1 MPKNLTKPFLLILVL
16 LVTIGCY
23 LVFRPFLTEIVMAAV
38 LATIFYQPFTEL
50 TKFLKGRQ
58 NIAALLMCLLLVL
71 VVILPSVKLLV
82 YGAEKSVETYDE
94 TVVFFSNHSLNDLF
108 QNEIFKQTPLS
119 YLSLDTYNFQ
129 NQNFQN
135 TLISTLKTSSSW
147 LLSIATTAVTE
158 TTNFFFSL
166 FLIVLTM
173 FFFFVDGKQMLQRL
187 TLLSPLPN
195 KYDEEIFRKFRVVSY
210 TTLVSTFVA
219 ALAQGIAGAIGF
231 AVVGFP
237 VFLAFVLVSILSLL
251 PYLGSM
257 LFYVPV
263 GIYYL
268 MVGDIWQG
276 VFILVWGFV
285 VIGLIDNVVRAYMIK
300 DEAEINPIFVFFSIL
315 GGIALFGFWGVIL
328 GPLVVALAV
337 TVYHIYEIVFC
348 SSLDDCECEELVEE
362 MNDNLPKKIRTE
374 KKK

>member
-23 LVFRPFLTEIVMAAV
+23 LVFRPFLTEIVMAAI
-38 LATIFYQPFTEL
+38 LATIFYKPFTDL

-58 NIAALLMCLLLVL
+58 NFAALLMCLLLIL

-94 TVVFFSNHSLNDLF
+94 TVAFFSNHNLNDFF
-108 QNEIFKQTPLS
+108 QNDFFKKVPFS
-119 YLSLDTYNFQ
+119 YLNLDTYNFQ
-129 NQNFQN
+129 SQNFQN
-135 TLISTLKTSSSW
+135 TLMSALKTSSAW
-147 LLSIATTAVTE
+147 LLSLATTAVTE

-166 FLIVLTM
+166 FLIILTM
-173 FFFFVDGKQMLQRL
+173 FFFFVDGKKMLQRL
-187 TLLSPLPN
+187 MLLSPLPN

-219 ALAQGIAGAIGF
+219 AFAQGVAGAIGF

-237 VFLAFVLVSILSLL
+237 VFLAFVLVSFLSLL

-257 LFYVPV
+257 IFYVPV

-268 MVGDIWQG
+268 MTGEIWRG
-276 VFILVWGFV
+276 VFVLVWGFV

-315 GGIALFGFWGVIL
+315 GGIALFGFWGVII

-337 TVYHIYEIVFC
+337 TVFHIYEMEFC
-348 SSLDDCECEELVEE
+348 SSLDGCDCDDIKDE
-362 MNDNLPKKIRTE
+362 MNENLPKSLKE
-374 KKK
+374 KK